1 METLKP
7 IIAKN
12 ISELRCQHGMT
23 QIELAEYLNYS
34 DKAVSK
40 WERGES
46 VPDVAVLKKIAER
59 YGVSLDYLVQEAHDE
74 PPTPLNAAPDVA
86 IRQRNR
92 KVITSMSILLVWLLA
107 TLCFVTLDITFDDIH
122 SHWLSFLFALPVTMI
137 VWLVFNSIWFYP
149 RNNYWI
155 ISLLMWSLLASI
167 HLCVLTLGANLWML
181 YLLGVPGQIII
192 LLWSRLGKK
201 SANPLE

>member
-1 METLKP
+1 MEVLKP

-12 ISELRCQHGMT
+12 IAQLRTAGGMT

-59 YGVSLDYLVQEAHDE
+59 FDVSLDYLVQAEH
-74 PPTPLNAAPDVA
+74 TKNAEETRPSEKKSDAVKM
-86 IRQRNR
+86 RNHR
-92 KVITSMSILLVWLLA
+92 LVMGMSIFLVWLIA
-107 TLCFVTLDITFDDIH
+107 TLVFIVCSLTLNDKSFQ
-122 SHWLSFLFALPVTMI
+122 WLSFLFAVPICLI
-137 VWLVFNSIWFYP
+137 VWLVFNSIWFNA
-149 RNNYWI
+149 RMNYFI
-155 ISLLMWSLLASI
+155 ISLLMWSLFVAI
-167 HLCVLTLGANLWML
+167 HLSALYCGGSLWMI

-192 LLWSRLGKK
+192 FLWSRFGKQT
-201 SANPLE
+201 